1 MWTGYISIYPPPNVK
16 KKMRWDSWSKKRMGI
31 ENLSYAEAAAGYH
44 AHYPIKCCLKPRPH
58 PQRATCFGILKEKK
72 NLERC

>member
-1 MWTGYISIYPPPNVK
+1 
-16 KKMRWDSWSKKRMGI
+16 MGI

-58 PQRATCFGILKEKK
+58 PQRATCFGILKEKRY
-72 NLERC
+72 LERC